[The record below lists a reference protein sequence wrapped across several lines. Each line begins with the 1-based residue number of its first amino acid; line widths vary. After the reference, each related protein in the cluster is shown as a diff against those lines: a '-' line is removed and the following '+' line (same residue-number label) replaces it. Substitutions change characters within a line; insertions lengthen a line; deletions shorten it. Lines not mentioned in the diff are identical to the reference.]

1 MITMTRPPAQPWPA
15 HIQPASAAYPYP
27 QPAPPTTPKRR
38 SRWII
43 PTAAG
48 LALLA
53 IVMVAAG
60 GFITGRNTAP
70 SITTQVTTTVTA
82 EPQHES
88 FTAADSA
95 WCREYMATTA
105 RLVEAGRTADAPRS
119 IAASDLPATAW
130 TPEEADTNRK
140 LAEWSNRW
148 DVERE
153 RLRNGVENPTLRL
166 LLTGSLTASTELTT
180 KIADGTYKPVD
191 FALFRSVTATDN
203 ALSSICDRI

>member
-15 HIQPASAAYPYP
+15 HMQPASAAYPYP
-27 QPAPPTTPKRR
+27 QPAPPTKPKR

-53 IVMVAAG
+53 IIMIAAG

-70 SITTQVTTTVTA
+70 TTTTRVTTTVTA

-105 RLVEAGRTADAPRS
+105 RLVEAGRTAGAPRS
-119 IAASDLPATAW
+119 MAAPDLPATAW
-130 TPEEADTNRK
+130 TPDDAATNQAVVAQSDRWNAGLADLRATVSNSMLK
-140 LAEWSNRW
+140 LLIESSFATDSELSTKI
-148 DVERE
+148 
-153 RLRNGVENPTLRL
+153 RNGTYAPSDFDLYR
-166 LLTGSLTASTELTT
+166 STN
-180 KIADGTYKPVD
+180 
-191 FALFRSVTATDN
+191 ATDN
-203 ALSSICDRI
+203 ALTSICDRI

>member
-1 MITMTRPPAQPWPA
+1 MARTYTAGLGCISLPT
-15 HIQPASAAYPYP
+15 ASAAHHAEAAESVDHPN
-27 QPAPPTTPKRR
+27 R
-38 SRWII
+38 SR
-43 PTAAG
+43 PGPARHRH
-48 LALLA
+48 
-53 IVMVAAG
+53 
-60 GFITGRNTAP
+60 GRRRR
-70 SITTQVTTTVTA
+70 VHHR
-82 EPQHES
+82 PQHES